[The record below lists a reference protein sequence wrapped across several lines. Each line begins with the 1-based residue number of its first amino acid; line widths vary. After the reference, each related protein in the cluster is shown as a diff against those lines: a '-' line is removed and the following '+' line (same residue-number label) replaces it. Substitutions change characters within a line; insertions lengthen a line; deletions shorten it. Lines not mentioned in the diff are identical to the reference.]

1 MASASLGGGM
11 IIVASVPY
19 GTIAPDLEN
28 QPGSVSH
35 FNKDAFAS
43 A

>member
-1 MASASLGGGM
+1 MASVSLGGGM
-11 IIVASVPY
+11 IIVSVPY

-28 QPGSVSH
+28 QPWSKSH
-35 FNKDAFAS
+35 FNKGAFAS